1 MNAPKKKRQSNI
13 ELLRIFSMILIIGH
27 HFSVHGISTYIKN
40 SLDINKYK
48 KKKILIFFFVQQ
60 EK

>member
-40 SLDINKYK
+40 SLDINKYQK
-48 KKKILIFFFVQQ
+48 K
-60 EK
+60 